1 MRISSE
7 WLGQFFDDYFFDL
20 HVDRFKLAEDLTLAG
35 IAVESVSGTGRE
47 IIYEMDITTNRVDAM
62 NHYGIARE
70 MSAIYD
76 LDLKPLEARLPPPK
90 GKTNFQIQIDV
101 PDLCTRFTGQV
112 IRNVS
117 IVPSDGDLQ
126 HGLAQLGQKSI
137 NNVVDATNFVL
148 LKMGKPTHAFDLD
161 KLEGGKLVIRMARPG
176 EALKTLDGVERKL
189 HPEDVV
195 VADARKPVAL
205 AGVMGGW
212 DTMITEQTK
221 NILIE
226 SAWWDPAAIRRTS
239 RRHGIHTDASH
250 RFERGAD
257 WASCPISTD
266 LVSQMILESGGGE
279 LEGGKIDVI
288 ARDFKRDSVALHHAE
303 VKRML
308 GKEIPS
314 NEVERIMRRL
324 GFTLSAA
331 RIAPV
336 ATTVKTG
343 TATAVIEAP
352 ADYAVELP
360 TWRLDVEREIDL
372 IEELA
377 RIHGFNKFANT
388 LPSFTGTVIELPDAE
403 KKEKLRST
411 LVALGYNEAISSTFI
426 AKADSQAFSASNI
439 VEIANP
445 LSEEASAMR
454 ASLVPGMLDMIAN
467 NLNRGTEAADIRL
480 FESGHVYSM
489 QGNNTEEHDALCL
502 GATASAISTG
512 NDSATTF
519 LRLKGDIEA
528 LLSTFEH
535 ESLSFDTQTPS
546 YYHPGRSARA
556 LIDGTVIA
564 SFGQLHPSVAA
575 ERKLKHEIY
584 IAEIMLEKLLQIPLR
599 AARYTKLSR
608 YPAVDRDFSFLF
620 DDSIT
625 FDRITK
631 TIDALRLTE
640 LRRVEPAEI
649 FRGGNVP
656 PGKYSMLL
664 RVTFQ
669 SAERTLRDDE
679 VALLSTQIIEAL
691 KALGGVQ
698 RA

>member
-1 MRISSE
+1 MKISPQ
-7 WLGQFFDDYFFDL
+7 WLREFVDYK
-20 HVDRFKLAEDLTLAG
+20 VDAHQLAEDLTLAG
-35 IAVESVSGTGRE
+35 IAVESVSGIGDAT
-47 IIYEMDITTNRVDAM
+47 IYEMDITTNRVDAM

-70 MSAIYD
+70 ISAIYD
-76 LDLKPLEARLPPPK
+76 LDLKPLEAKLPAPK
-90 GKTNFQIQIDV
+90 GKANFPIEIDV

-112 IRNVS
+112 IRNVK
-117 IVPSDGDLQ
+117 IGPSPARVQ
-126 HGLAQLGQKSI
+126 HRFAQLEQKPI
-137 NNVVDATNFVL
+137 NNAADATNYVL
-148 LKMGKPTHAFDLD
+148 LEMGKPTHAFDLD
-161 KLEGGKLVIRMARPG
+161 KLEGGKLIIRMARPG
-176 EALKTLDGVERKL
+176 ETLKTLDGIERKV

-195 VADARKPVAL
+195 VADAKKPVAL

-212 DTMITEQTK
+212 ETMITEQTK

-266 LVSQMILESGGGE
+266 LVSQMILTSGGGE

-288 ARDFKRDSVALHHAE
+288 ARGFKRDPITLHHAE
-303 VKRML
+303 IKRIL

-324 GFTLSAA
+324 GFTLTPA
-331 RIAPV
+331 RISPV

-352 ADYAVELP
+352 ADYTVELP

-388 LPSFTGTVIELPDAE
+388 LPGFTGAVVEPDEAE

-411 LVALGYNEAISSTFI
+411 LLALGYNEAISSTFI
-426 AKADSQAFSASNI
+426 AKSDSIAFTSSETAI

-467 NLNRGTEAADIRL
+467 NLNRGTDTSAIRL

-489 QGNNTEEHDALCL
+489 QASGKADEHDALCI
-502 GATASAISTG
+502 GATAAAISK
-512 NDSATTF
+512 SANAAEIF
-519 LRLKGDIEA
+519 LHFKGDIE
-528 LLSTFEH
+528 
-535 ESLSFDTQTPS
+535 SLVELFQHDSLTFDTETPD

-556 LIDGTVIA
+556 VMDGHTIA
-564 SFGQLHPSVAA
+564 
-575 ERKLKHEIY
+575 
-584 IAEIMLEKLLQIPLR
+584 
-599 AARYTKLSR
+599 
-608 YPAVDRDFSFLF
+608 LF
-620 DDSIT
+620 
-625 FDRITK
+625 
-631 TIDALRLTE
+631 
-640 LRRVEPAEI
+640 
-649 FRGGNVP
+649 
-656 PGKYSMLL
+656 
-664 RVTFQ
+664 
-669 SAERTLRDDE
+669 
-679 VALLSTQIIEAL
+679 
-691 KALGGVQ
+691 
-698 RA
+698 